1 MFKSGFITIIGRP
14 NVGKSTLLNYIM
26 GEKLSIV
33 SNKPQTTRNNIQTI
47 LTDKEYQLVFV
58 DTPGI
63 HKPRHM
69 LGEYM
74 VKLATDS
81 FKDVD
86 LIIFVANPDVEMGRG
101 DEYILEQL
109 KDINIPVFLVL
120 NKIDESTG
128 ERVAETLKN
137 YSAKFAF
144 KEIIPISAANGK
156 NVDKLIELMKENMPE
171 GPQYYPEDMLTDV
184 QERFV
189 VGEIVREKALRLLS
203 EEVPHGIAVDIGSMK
218 QNDKGVY
225 KIEANLYCEKDSHKG
240 IIIGKEGSMLKKIT
254 KYAAQ
259 DIEKLLQDKVKLKI
273 WVKVKKEWRD
283 NPFLLN
289 EFGYK
294 KNKNNN

>member
-1 MFKSGFITIIGRP
+1 MFKSGFIAIVGRP

-33 SNKPQTTRNNIQTI
+33 SNKPQTTRNNIHTI
-47 LTDKEYQLVFV
+47 LTNDESQLIFV

-63 HKPRHM
+63 HKPRHK

-86 LIIFVANPDVEMGRG
+86 LIVFVANADVEMGRG
-101 DEYILEQL
+101 DQFILEQL
-109 KDINIPVFLVL
+109 KDINIPVFLVI
-120 NKIDESTG
+120 NKIDESTT
-128 ERVAETLKN
+128 ERIAATLKN
-137 YSAKFAF
+137 YSSKYDF
-144 KEIIPISAANGK
+144 KEIIPICAFNGK
-156 NVDKLIELMKENMPE
+156 NVDVLLDLMRENMPE
-171 GPQYYPEDMLTDV
+171 GPKYYPEDMLTDV
-184 QERFV
+184 QEKFV
-189 VGEIVREKALRLLS
+189 VGEIIREKALRLLK
-203 EEVPHGIAVDIGSMK
+203 EEVPHGIAVEILTMK
-218 QNDKGVY
+218 QNEKLVY

-240 IIIGKEGSMLKKIT
+240 IIIGKEGSMLNKINR
-254 KYAAQ
+254 YATG
-259 DIEKLLQDKVKLKI
+259 DIAELLKAKVRLKI

-294 KNKNNN
+294 K